1 MTITVATLDEFGPEE
16 KVTWSETLAGV
27 AQVALV
33 VAAVAG
39 AVAFLSGWF
48 GGFGFDGADLVNILG
63 GGR

>member
-1 MTITVATLDEFGPEE
+1 MTISEATLDEHMPEE

-27 AQVALV
+27 VQIVLV

-48 GGFGFDGADLVNILG
+48 GFGFDGARLVSILG
-63 GGR
+63 GGG